1 MNLSIDDLEK
11 DLKIILES
19 NSEEVVDGETSVA
32 HNVNAVY
39 DYMQSVILPATESM
53 SGKDFRLAA
62 DNDDTGSSAAEVL
75 ETFEAFNS
83 NKLLLT
89 KFESVL

>member
-11 DLKIILES
+11 DLKIVES

-53 SGKDFRLAA
+53 SGKDFRLAR
-62 DNDDTGSSAAEVL
+62 TMTSGSSAEVL
-75 ETFEAFNS
+75 ETFELSTQTNFY
-83 NKLLLT
+83 
-89 KFESVL
+89 